1 MVHVIATIRVK
12 PGSMPQFL
20 EAFKSNIPT
29 VLAETGAIEYRPTL
43 DLDTGL
49 PRQVLDAETMVL
61 IEKWESLDALRNH
74 LATPHMLA
82 YREKVKDLVTGTSLR
97 ILQDA

>member
-12 PGSMPQFL
+12 PGCMPQFL
-20 EAFKSNIPT
+20 EIFKSNIPT
-29 VLAETGAIEYRPTL
+29 VLKETGAVEYRPTV

-49 PRQVLDAETMVL
+49 PRQVLDADTIVL
-61 IEKWESLDALRNH
+61 IEKWSSLDALRNH

-82 YREKVKDLVTGTSLR
+82 YREKVKDIVTGTSLR